1 MQPLSSPAE
10 KALVFAESWSTV
22 ALTSSIVP
30 RLPPNLVFSLDQ
42 FSSLSSSKLHDHN
55 AFYFQYSAATLC
67 VDICFRDG
75 FLNSSVQ
82 GICCAILRYI
92 VQ

>member
-1 MQPLSSPAE
+1 MQPLSSPAA
-10 KALVFAESWSTV
+10 KALIFAKSWLTV

-30 RLPPNLVFSLDQ
+30 RLPLKLVFSPDQ
-42 FSSLSSSKLHDHN
+42 FSFSNFSKLHDHN
-55 AFYFQYSAATLC
+55 AFYFQDSAVTLC
-67 VDICFRDG
+67 ADICFRGG

-82 GICCAILRYI
+82 GICCAVLRCI